1 MTAVLKDEIKE
12 KALAVIP
19 LKRFGK
25 PEEIADAVAWVA
37 SPGASYLTGQVIA
50 VDGGM
55 SY

>member
-1 MTAVLKDEIKE
+1 MTSVLKDDIKE
-12 KALAVIP
+12 KAMAIIP

-37 SPGASYLTGQVIA
+37 SPGASYLTGHVIA